1 MGQIRESGCSSWSFQ
16 LGLMFAPF
24 TPCSLLALLTNS
36 ISGLKGFLPFRNIRK
51 LWVLKVLS
59 PGNNFLYHFLAWG
72 VQPIAPDIKHN
83 TICITTATKSSFGFK
98 KFSPAYETDRE
109 SKIPNN
115 ILHSAASSLHSI
127 LRNPQCLLLSM
138 VFKIYLHHWQISKQE
153 CFIMW
158 QD

>member
-1 MGQIRESGCSSWSFQ
+1 MGQIRESVCYSRPFQ
-16 LGLMFAPF
+16 LSLMFAPF
-24 TPCSLLALLTNS
+24 TPFSLLALLTNS

-59 PGNNFLYHFLAWG
+59 PGDNFLYHFLAWG
-72 VQPIAPDIKHN
+72 AQPLKPDIESN
-83 TICITTATKSSFGFK
+83 TNCITTATNTSFGLK
-98 KFSPAYETDRE
+98 KFLPANETDRE

-138 VFKIYLHHWQISKQE
+138 VFKIYLQHWQISKQE
-153 CFIMW
+153 FFIMW
-158 QD
+158 HD